1 MAEFRFRVEAALE
14 DRRKKEEAAAAHMAR
29 AEAALR
35 AVLARREDVVV
46 RRQRAGDEE
55 QEARRRGTD
64 LTGLEWHRNWITG
77 LSASMERLGLEV
89 EAHVRIAREAERAWK
104 IARKRR
110 LVLERLRARAWRRY
124 QEVQHRLELKTIDEL
139 ARLRHTMPG
148 GLIGRTNR
156 DD

>member
-14 DRRKKEEAAAAHMAR
+14 DRRKKEEAAAAQMAT

-35 AVLARREDVVV
+35 AILARREDAVL
-46 RRQRAGDEE
+46 RRQRAADEE
-55 QEARRRGTD
+55 QDARRQGTT
-64 LTGLEWHRNWITG
+64 LAGLEWHRNWIAG
-77 LSASMERLGLEV
+77 LSASVERLALEV
-89 EAHVRIAREAERAWK
+89 EAHARVARQAERAWK
-104 IARKRR
+104 VARKRR

-124 QEVQHRLELKTIDEL
+124 QETQHRLELKAIDEL